1 MLTLLAGLKF
11 LLEQNKSMSNKLSE
25 KKKYLE
31 HLEQQKGHLESQLE
45 NALSQIEVEKACRHN
60 EASQ

>member
-1 MLTLLAGLKF
+1 MK
-11 LLEQNKSMSNKLSE
+11 

-45 NALSQIEVEKACRHN
+45 NALSQIEVEKARRHN